1 MNPEGIASTAMPTS
15 SVSPGFIK
23 RSPMVLWNA
32 LLGSPYP
39 SLSTRHQVG
48 RFDGN
53 GGSLGVSNANG
64 SAPQRRGAN
73 MLLWNQ
79 K

>member
-15 SVSPGFIK
+15 SVSPGVIK
-23 RSPMVLWNA
+23 RSPMVLRNA
-32 LLGSPYP
+32 LLGRPYL

-79 K
+79 T